1 MTWQTPEGD
10 RPRDPSNLADPPTPE
25 PDAETARVPLEEVT
39 PPDVPPPSEPLEPTR
54 PAEPAAP
61 AQPPAGLI
69 SAAPVGWTPPDQ
81 GASGDAPPDGPPV
94 AWAAPVAAAAPATV
108 TEGWVIAGVFSRL
121 VAYCADLLLLGS
133 ANLAVNGVLGL
144 YNEGR
149 DATIALA
156 VSVLFI
162 VVDAL
167 YFIGLWTSGWR
178 ATLGM
183 RLLKLRILGVNDAA
197 PLSLNS
203 ALLRWLA
210 LTGAVSI
217 FTLVPGIGGYVGLIA
232 IVWALALLITTGTD
246 RLHQGLH
253 DRWAGSVV
261 VQPAPGGSGAAV
273 VTCLV
278 LVVLVAFVLPVI
290 ALALAGD
297 QLRDILSQ
305 IGNSI

>member
-1 MTWQTPEGD
+1 MTWQPPDGD
-10 RPRDPSNLADPPTPE
+10 RPPDPATPADPRPE
-25 PDAETARVPLEEVT
+25 PDAETARVPLEGAT
-39 PPDVPPPSEPLEPTR
+39 PPDVPAPAEPLQPTR
-54 PAEPAAP
+54 PAEPDAP

-69 SAAPVGWTPPDQ
+69 SAAPVGWTGPDQ
-81 GASGDAPPDGPPV
+81 SAPGDSPPDGPAV
-94 AWAAPVAAAAPATV
+94 AWAAPVAAAPATV

-133 ANLAVNGVLGL
+133 ANLAVGGVLGL
-144 YNEGR
+144 YNEGP
-149 DATIALA
+149 DATISLV

-183 RLLKLRILGVNDAA
+183 RLMKLRVLGVNDAA

-217 FTLVPGIGGYVGLIA
+217 FTLVPGIGGWVGLIA

-278 LVVLVAFVLPVI
+278 LVVLVAFVLPVV